1 MRALG
6 FAVKSQRYTRIIAIS
21 GPPTRFA
28 AHNPRD
34 GYRGGGRLAELTK
47 TGTAPTANAGSAPI
61 LLFLIR
67 DECRTDQ
74 SV

>member
-1 MRALG
+1 MVTGMEAYL
-6 FAVKSQRYTRIIAIS
+6 
-21 GPPTRFA
+21 P
-28 AHNPRD
+28 
-34 GYRGGGRLAELTK
+34 ELTK
-47 TGTAPTANAGSAPI
+47 TRTAPIANAGSAPI